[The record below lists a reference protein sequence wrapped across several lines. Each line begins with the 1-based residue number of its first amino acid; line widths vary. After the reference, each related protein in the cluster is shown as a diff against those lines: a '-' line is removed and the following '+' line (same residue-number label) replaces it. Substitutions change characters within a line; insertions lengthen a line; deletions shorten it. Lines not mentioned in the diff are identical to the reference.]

1 MTLVTIENPANMKKT
16 LLMLVFILTIN
27 SIYCQVTLT
36 KGKVVDDKLTELIAV
51 NVKNTKSGQHVLTD
65 KNGNFEIETNIGDTL
80 VFSYIGLTDEL
91 IVILETTR
99 IKLIMTDKSV
109 NCLGA
114 EWSKRDYKKAD
125 RQIHKRLKKL
135 YKKAEAKNIW

>member
-1 MTLVTIENPANMKKT
+1 MKRT
-16 LLMLVFILTIN
+16 LLLLVFILTIN
-27 SIYCQVTLT
+27 STYCQTTLT
-36 KGKVVDDKLTELIAV
+36 KGKVVDDKLTELLAV
-51 NVKNTKSGQHVLTD
+51 NVKNTNSGQHVLTG

-80 VFSYIGLTDEL
+80 IFSYIGLTDEL
-91 IVILETTR
+91 IVVAEITR

-125 RQIHKRLKKL
+125 KRIKKRLKTL
-135 YKKAEAKNIW
+135 YKEAEKKSIW

>member
-1 MTLVTIENPANMKKT
+1 
-16 LLMLVFILTIN
+16 MLVFILTIN
-27 SIYCQVTLT
+27 SIYCQSILT

-65 KNGNFEIETNIGDTL
+65 KHGNFEIETNIGDTL

-91 IVILETTR
+91 IVISEIKS

-114 EWSKRDYKKAD
+114 EWSKRDYRKAD
-125 RQIHKRLKKL
+125 KQIQKRLKTL
-135 YKKAEAKNIW
+135 YKEAEKNNIWQQLK